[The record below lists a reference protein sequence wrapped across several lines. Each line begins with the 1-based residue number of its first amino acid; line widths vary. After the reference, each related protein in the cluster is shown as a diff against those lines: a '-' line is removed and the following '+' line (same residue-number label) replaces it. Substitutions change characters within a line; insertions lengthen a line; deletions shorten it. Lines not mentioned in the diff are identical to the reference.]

1 MGDKTTQAVISA
13 VESGALKRGA
23 SQLLGSFE
31 PITIGVESNPHEAEN
46 FVKVSG
52 AENGMVTIKSETGA
66 IEETNMAYFPQGI
79 YRLEGGQEE
88 EYVGFDS
95 ATVTN
100 DENRYRA
107 IFDYVGEREMH
118 IVVIKDDTLDLE
130 GIKVTLNG
138 NEIQNPEDVYEVSP
152 NEREL
157 IIEMDEGFKQQGL
170 YYENPFPENKLD
182 YDGNKIPLDS
192 RLWIDT
198 GVLVIVYEKI

>member
-66 IEETNMAYFPQGI
+66 IEETNMAYFPQSI

-100 DENRYRA
+100 DENRYRVDFSY
-107 IFDYVGEREMH
+107 IGEREMH

-157 IIEMDEGFKQQGL
+157 IIEMDEGFKLQVL